1 MTRRFAY
8 LAAGL
13 AIAAL
18 PAMGRAATI
27 SVSVRDVRSGLGHI
41 RIGVCERAEF
51 LHERCV
57 YSAIVSAHPGTVV
70 ATIPDVRPGT
80 YAVAAYQDE
89 ADLGHMRRGLFGIPT
104 GGMGFSRDPKPG
116 FGPPSFASCA
126 LRVGTADAAVAVT
139 LHYY

>member
-1 MTRRFAY
+1 MTRAGH
-8 LAAGL
+8 LVAAL
-13 AIAAL
+13 AIALL
-18 PAMGRAATI
+18 PTAGRAATL
-27 SVSVRDVRSGLGHI
+27 SVSVQGVRSGLGHV

-57 YSAIVSAHPGTVV
+57 YNAIVSARPGTVV
-70 ATIPDVRPGT
+70 ATIPDVRPGV

-89 ADLGHMRRGLFGIPT
+89 TDLGHLRRGLFGIPR

-116 FGPPSFASCA
+116 FGPPSFGSCA
-126 LRVGTADAAVAVT
+126 LRVGMADAAIAVT